1 MLRGG
6 GGGEEGE
13 IEAGYGWRVGWE
25 GKGCAIL
32 RVCNSARVPVC
43 NPPLSLFLAHN
54 LLDES
59 SFRMI
64 DDLDCDVHGDPDSV
78 YDDDAEE

>member
-32 RVCNSARVPVC
+32 REKAETLIPTPCPLHRVLPQALNISWYVMV
-43 NPPLSLFLAHN
+43 N
-54 LLDES
+54 LTHTNDRRRSTAFNL
-59 SFRMI
+59 
-64 DDLDCDVHGDPDSV
+64 
-78 YDDDAEE
+78 Y